1 MNVGWPAI
9 VLLLALMSNGRVA
22 AQAKLTSSS
31 LQTQFSAEDTG
42 VEKPVVIPEEV
53 MVILRQDEGVRNALK
68 YENVP
73 ADKPPASWFSASE
86 VHLRGSAQ
94 DDLVVLGEGDLRGA
108 NVITFW
114 IFRDTD
120 HGHELVL
127 MAHAHDLIV
136 RKNRWNE
143 YREIEISGET
153 AEEFTSVL
161 FRFDGKRYAEYRE
174 KSEHIKYRLASWTDQ
189 VKRRLH
195 SSGRVTNAHNEAAT
209 RPARLPQGRR

>member
-127 MAHAHDLIV
+127 TQLPQF
-136 RKNRWNE
+136 E
-143 YREIEISGET
+143 REVLFFQRQWGEVST
-153 AEEFTSVL
+153 TSV
-161 FRFDGKRYAEYRE
+161 RIPVPPG
-174 KSEHIKYRLASWTDQ
+174 ASVRAFATAQADAGWA
-189 VKRRLH
+189 
-195 SSGRVTNAHNEAAT
+195 GRCSACA
-209 RPARLPQGRR
+209 G